1 MPGQALGVHPAGN
14 SHVLCAR
21 LLFIMVAQPV
31 AKAHQAVA

>member
-1 MPGQALGVHPAGN
+1 MPGQALGVHPVGN